1 MKTLRH
7 LALLAALLCF
17 TQPARPDGGTTG
29 LTFLTLGVGA
39 RSLGM
44 GEAYST
50 ATDDPAGLHYNPA
63 TIGSVGTTTISF
75 MHRAWIQG
83 TNAEYLTAAFP
94 LGAVSL
100 AASVYSVGVD
110 DIEVRDTPGEA
121 TSTFT
126 ARNASLGLTL
136 GYTFSPELSVGVTA
150 KYVYEKILVDDA
162 GGMAFDLGA
171 VYATS
176 FGARIGAAVSNLGS
190 MTELGNQASTL
201 PELFRGGASYSTELA
216 GPDATI
222 TGAAD
227 VVVPFGDGSTHVH
240 LGAESLLYGTVSLR
254 LGYQTGYDARSF
266 TAGAGFRKGIV
277 GIDYAFM
284 PTRYD
289 LGATHAISLAVQLR

>member
-1 MKTLRH
+1 MKTLRS
-7 LALLAALLCF
+7 LALLATLLLSAE
-17 TQPARPDGGTTG
+17 PARPEGGTSG

-50 ATDDPAGLHYNPA
+50 AIDDPTGIHYNPA
-63 TIGSVGTTTISF
+63 AVGSIGTTTISF

-110 DIEVRDTPGEA
+110 DIEVRDIPGEA
-121 TSTFT
+121 ISTFS
-126 ARNASLGLTL
+126 ARNASVGLTL
-136 GYTFSPELSVGVTA
+136 GYTLSPQLSFGVTT
-150 KYVYEKILVDDA
+150 KYVYEKILVDEA

-171 VYATS
+171 AYTTG

-190 MTELGNQASTL
+190 MTELGDVASDL
-201 PELFRGGASYSTELA
+201 PDLFRGGASYSMEIA
-216 GPDATI
+216 ADATI

-227 VVVPFGDGSTHVH
+227 VVVPFGEGPTHVH
-240 LGAESLLYGTVSLR
+240 LGAESLIYGAISLR
-254 LGYQTGYDARSF
+254 AGYQTGYEARNF

>member
-1 MKTLRH
+1 MKTLRS
-7 LALLAALLCF
+7 LLLIAVVF
-17 TQPARPDGGTTG
+17 ISTQPARPEGGTTG

-63 TIGSVGTTTISF
+63 AIASIGTTTVSF

-100 AASVYSVGVD
+100 GASVYSVGVD
-110 DIEVRDTPGEA
+110 DIEVRDTPGAA

-126 ARNASLGLTL
+126 ARNASLGLTV
-136 GYTFSPELSVGVTA
+136 GYTFSPELSAGVTA

-171 VYATS
+171 VYTTS
-176 FGARIGAAVSNLGS
+176 FGARLGAAVSNLGS
-190 MTELGNQASTL
+190 VSELGSEASTL
-201 PELFRGGASYSTELA
+201 PDLFRGGASWSTAIA

-227 VVVPFGDGSTHVH
+227 VVVPFGDAPTHVH

-254 LGYQTGYDARSF
+254 AGYQTGYDARSF
-266 TAGAGFRKGIV
+266 TAGAGFRRGIV

-284 PTRYD
+284 PTSYD
-289 LGATHAISLAVQLR
+289 LGATHAISLAIQLR

>member
-1 MKTLRH
+1 MKSFRYL
-7 LALLAALLCF
+7 LLFSVLVGALQ
-17 TQPARPDGGTTG
+17 TARSEGGTTG

-44 GEAYST
+44 GEAYAS
-50 ATDDPAGLHYNPA
+50 ASGDPAALHYNPA
-63 TIGSVGTTTISF
+63 AISSIGTTNISF

-94 LGAVSL
+94 LGDVSL
-100 AASVYSVGVD
+100 AVSVYSVGVD
-110 DIEVRDTPGEA
+110 DIQVRDTPGEPI
-121 TSTFT
+121 STFT

-136 GYTFSPELSVGVTA
+136 GYRFSPELSVGGTA

-171 VYATS
+171 TYTTS

-190 MTELGNQASTL
+190 MTPLGNVSSTL
-201 PELFRGGASYSTELA
+201 PDMFRAGASYSAELA
-216 GPDATI
+216 GPDAAI

-227 VVVPFGDGSTHVH
+227 VIVPLGDGSSHVH
-240 LGAESLLYGTVSLR
+240 LGAESLLYETVFVR
-254 LGYQTGYDARSF
+254 AGYQTGYDARSF
-266 TAGAGFRKGIV
+266 TAGAGFRKGIIQ
-277 GIDYAFM
+277 IDYAFM

-289 LGATHAISLAVQLR
+289 LGATHAISLSLQLR

>member
-1 MKTLRH
+1 MKTLRS
-7 LALLAALLCF
+7 LALFATLLLS
-17 TQPARPDGGTTG
+17 TQPARPESGTSG

-50 ATDDPAGLHYNPA
+50 AIEDPTGIHYNPA
-63 TIGSVGTTTISF
+63 AIGSIGTTTISF

-121 TSTFT
+121 ISTFS
-126 ARNASLGLTL
+126 ARNLSVGLTL
-136 GYTFSPELSVGVTA
+136 GYTLSPQLSFGVTT
-150 KYVYEKILVDDA
+150 KYVYEKILVDEA

-171 VYATS
+171 AYTTG

-190 MTELGNQASTL
+190 MTELGDVASSL
-201 PELFRGGASYSTELA
+201 PDLFRGGASYSTEIA
-216 GPDATI
+216 TDATI

-227 VVVPFGDGSTHVH
+227 VVVPCGGGPTHVH
-240 LGAESLLYGTVSLR
+240 IGAESLLYGTISLR
-254 LGYQTGYDARSF
+254 AGYQTGYEARSF

-284 PTRYD
+284 PTKYD